1 MDVRMNMDA
10 MEKMAALETS
20 GDQGSS
26 ESDEMAEI
34 AAQVIREKEVEW
46 LDESI
51 PALGGLT
58 PREAADDPTRREDL
72 LALLV
77 EFERRDLPGTGFTSF
92 NAKRIR
98 TLLGLAEPD

>member
-1 MDVRMNMDA
+1 M
-10 MEKMAALETS
+10 
-20 GDQGSS
+20 S
-26 ESDEMAEI
+26 EI
-34 AAQVIREKEVEW
+34 VAQVIREKEVAW

-92 NAKRIR
+92 NAERLR
-98 TLLGLAEPD
+98 ALLGLPGSD

>member
-1 MDVRMNMDA
+1 MENMGP
-10 MEKMAALETS
+10 LEPL
-20 GDQGSS
+20 GGQGSS

-34 AAQVIREKEVEW
+34 VAQVIREKEVAW

-77 EFERRDLPGTGFTSF
+77 EFERRDLPDAGFASF
-92 NAKRIR
+92 NAHRLR

>member
-1 MDVRMNMDA
+1 
-10 MEKMAALETS
+10 
-20 GDQGSS
+20 
-26 ESDEMAEI
+26 MAEI

>member
-1 MDVRMNMDA
+1 
-10 MEKMAALETS
+10 
-20 GDQGSS
+20 
-26 ESDEMAEI
+26 MAEI
-34 AAQVIREKEVEW
+34 VAQVIREKEVAW

-98 TLLGLAEPD
+98 RLLDLPEPD